1 MSSPSLTCI
10 FSHFVLHRVDSVDSA
25 FNSSQELA
33 EKFRHVPM
41 DLKRFGE
48 ILQRL
53 RKEAGLSQERLVLA
67 VDQLAQTGPPTDYRV
82 IDSTLISRWEQAR
95 EQKGR
100 HWKPT
105 RPYVLYLIRLF
116 RGHLDSNS
124 AQEWAT
130 TVGYKLTHQEVE
142 ELFPL
147 SRTLPTNGAA
157 TTPPTALPSKPMML
171 TLPQPTA
178 REAIGV
184 LSPQDSD
191 RLPAKPILEIS
202 EMPVAAHFHGRTTE
216 VATITAWVALGQGV
230 RLIALLG
237 MGGMGKTALAAHV
250 VAQIT
255 GRPSSDFRFVLWR
268 SLLNAPPLAEVLH
281 GWLAILS
288 RQRMRPLPVSVDE
301 QIPLL
306 LHYMDQERCLLI
318 LDNLES
324 ILAVGEQAGQMR
336 PGYEAY
342 EQLLQSIGSSEH
354 NSCLLLTSREHPQI
368 LDRLLRNTATVRLL
382 PLSGLDAQAG
392 KALLHAQGLMLLPH
406 QARTLVEHYSGNPLA
421 LQIVASTIADWFAG
435 DLEAFQREGAPV
447 FHDIRAVLDQQVARL
462 SELEHDLLVWLAIE
476 REAVSAP
483 VLRNNLVQMWPAR
496 SFLEA
501 LHALTRRSLLRK
513 QGEGFTL
520 QNVVIEYI
528 TDHLIEAICI
538 ELRTSVEEKEGRA
551 VVQTESSFRY
561 PMRLNSGAP
570 WARSLISSP
579 TNARSWFNRFA
590 LLKAQ
595 AKEYVR
601 QSQERLIV
609 QPIVERML
617 AHGGHSTFVA
627 QLQEL
632 LTRLRAERVQQ
643 TLPMP
648 GYAGGNLLNLL
659 RYLNIDLTAY
669 DFSRLALWQAYL
681 QGIDLPRVSL
691 AEADLRGSV
700 FTKNFGLCRALAFTP
715 DGTVLGGGMT
725 NGEIHLWQPDDGQP
739 LAMIK
744 VHETRIWDIAFS
756 PDGQWLVSGS
766 KDQTVRLTE
775 RATGQCR
782 HVFTGHTDWVRTVAF
797 HPDGQIV
804 ASGSQDQTV
813 RLWDVR
819 SGAMLYM
826 LAHTGWILDLAFSPD
841 GIYLAT
847 VGTDQMLHLWQV
859 ATGEKV
865 GAWREHSAAIY
876 TVTFS
881 PDGTLLATGS
891 DDRMLRLWDVAAM
904 EQRDLTPC
912 RTVLSGHQA
921 GIYVSAFSI
930 DSKLLFSA
938 GAESVIRIWDITTGQ
953 PLHTLTGHQRE
964 VNTLTISPTGQ
975 VLATGEA
982 DTSMIYLWDLT
993 PQPRA
998 RYARLGYRHWANAIA
1013 FHPTLPLLAG
1023 ASADG
1028 HIDLWQ
1034 AAAGHYLQTLR
1045 SVRSISRALA
1055 FGAPSQATDVQLAVG
1070 STDGTVRLW
1079 LVNGQALIAPGE
1091 QAASPTIGQPIRVL
1105 QAPGEIHAVAFN
1117 KQQSELFAGSYAGT
1131 VHRWD
1136 LKTGQH
1142 LHTFHLPGD
1151 PRIKSIAVS
1160 PDGHFLAAGSHNS
1173 TVALWEIATGILREL
1188 QGHTAWIWTVA
1199 FHPSGRLLASGCFDR
1214 TVRLWHLPTGDL
1226 YEVLPHLTS
1235 LVQVIAFSP
1244 DGNWLAVGMGDATI
1258 YLWATH
1264 GLTQTPATSPTL
1276 IAQLQGH
1283 ADLIQG
1289 LAFSHDSTLL
1299 ASASLDGTIKIWTV
1313 ANNTNLYTLR
1323 APGPYTGM
1331 NITGVTGITVAQQEA
1346 LKALGAIT
1354 T

>member
-1 MSSPSLTCI
+1 ML
-10 FSHFVLHRVDSVDSA
+10 LGVDSVDNA
-25 FNSSQELA
+25 VNSIQELA
-33 EKFRHVPM
+33 EKRRHMPM

-48 ILQRL
+48 TLQRL

-67 VDQLAQTGPPTDYRV
+67 IDKLAQTGPPTDYRV

-100 HWKPT
+100 QWKPT

-116 RGHLDSNS
+116 SGLLDRNS
-124 AQEWAT
+124 AQEWAF

-147 SRTLPTNGAA
+147 LSTLPGNGAA
-157 TTPPTALPSKPMML
+157 TISPKALPTAPMML
-171 TLPQPTA
+171 TLPQLPARQSTA
-178 REAIGV
+178 V
-184 LSPQDSD
+184 LSPQDSGS
-191 RLPAKPILEIS
+191 LSTKPILEIT
-202 EMPVAAHFHGRTTE
+202 EMPVATYFHGRTTE
-216 VATITAWVALGQGV
+216 VETVTTWVAHRQEV

-250 VAQIT
+250 VTQMT
-255 GRPSSDFRFVLWR
+255 NRSSGGFRFVLWR
-268 SLLNAPPLAEVLH
+268 SLLNAPPLTEVLH

-288 RQRMRPLPVSVDE
+288 RQTIRALPVSLDE
-301 QIPLL
+301 QLSLL

-324 ILAVGEQAGQMR
+324 ILEVGEESGQMR

-342 EQLLQSIGSSEH
+342 EQLLQSVGSREH
-354 NSCLLLTSREHPQI
+354 KSCLLLTSREHPQI
-368 LDRLLRNTATVRLL
+368 LEQLLRNTATVRLL

-406 QARTLVEHYSGNPLA
+406 QATTLVEHYSGNPLA
-421 LQIVASTIADWFAG
+421 LQIVANTIADWFAG
-435 DLEAFQREGAPV
+435 DVEAFQREGAPV

-462 SELEHDLLVWLAIE
+462 SELERDLLVWLAIE
-476 REAVSAP
+476 REAVTAP

-496 SFLEA
+496 TFLEA
-501 LHALTRRSLLRK
+501 LHALTRRSLLLK

-528 TDHLIEAICI
+528 TDHLIEAICS
-538 ELRTSVEEKEGRA
+538 ELGSGMEKQSRA
-551 VVQTESSFRY
+551 VAPTESASPY
-561 PMRLNSGAP
+561 PIRPSSGVH
-570 WARSLISSP
+570 WSRSLISSP
-579 TNARSWFNRFA
+579 TDARSWFNRFA

-617 AHGGHSTFVA
+617 THGGGHSTFVA
-627 QLQEL
+627 QLQQV
-632 LTRLRAERVQQ
+632 LTRLRAERGEQ
-643 TLPMP
+643 TMPMP

-669 DFSRLALWQAYL
+669 DFSRLAPWQAYL
-681 QGIDLPRVSL
+681 QGIDLPRVNL

-766 KDQTVRLTE
+766 KDQSVRLTE

-782 HVFTGHTDWVRTVAF
+782 RVFTGHTDWVRTVAF

-819 SGAMLYM
+819 SGAL
-826 LAHTGWILDLAFSPD
+826 LHILSHTGWVLDLAFSPD
-841 GIYLAT
+841 GAYLAT
-847 VGTDQMLHLWQV
+847 VGTDQTLYLWQV

-881 PDGTLLATGS
+881 PDGALLATGS

-904 EQRDLTPC
+904 GQRNLTPC
-912 RTVLSGHQA
+912 RTVLTGHQA

-938 GAESVIRIWDITTGQ
+938 GAESVIRVWDITTGQ

-964 VNTLTISPTGQ
+964 VNTLTMSPTGQ

-1034 AAAGHYLQTLR
+1034 AATGHYLQTLR
-1045 SVRSISRALA
+1045 GVRSISRALA
-1055 FGAPSQATDVQLAVG
+1055 FGDPGQATDVQLAVG

-1079 LVNGQALIAPGE
+1079 RVNTQALTTPGE
-1091 QAASPTIGQPIRVL
+1091 QAASPAIGQPIRVF

-1117 KQQSELFAGSYAGT
+1117 KQQTELFAGSYAGT

-1136 LKTGQH
+1136 VKTGQH

-1160 PDGHFLAAGSHNS
+1160 PDGHFLAAGSHNP

-1199 FHPSGRLLASGCFDR
+1199 FHPGGRLLASGCFDR

-1226 YEVLPHLTS
+1226 YETLPHPAS

-1244 DGNWLAVGMGDATI
+1244 DGNQLAVGMGDATI
-1258 YLWATH
+1258 YLWATQ

-1276 IAQLQGH
+1276 IAKLQGH

-1299 ASASLDGTIKIWTV
+1299 ASASLDGTIKIWTI
-1313 ANNTNLYTLR
+1313 ANHTNLYTLR
-1323 APGPYTGM
+1323 APGPYSGM
-1331 NITGVTGITVAQQEA
+1331 NITSVTGITAAQQEA